1 MPAEFSAAMKRG
13 RRTRDEY
20 FSVFAIPSQLPHGR
34 LGLAISKKVS
44 ARAVDRNRIK
54 RQIRE
59 SFRECQ
65 EDLAGLD
72 IVVMAY
78 PLARQTGSPAL
89 RQSLRR
95 HWERIAQQCKKS

>member
-1 MPAEFSAAMKRG
+1 MKHG
-13 RRTRDEY
+13 SRTRDEY
-20 FSVFAIPSQLPHGR
+20 FSVFAIPSHLPHGR

-54 RQIRE
+54 RRVRE

-65 EDLAGLD
+65 EGLAGLD

-78 PLARQTGSPAL
+78 PPARYAGSPAL
-89 RQSLRR
+89 RQSLRW
-95 HWERIAQQCKKS
+95 HWERIAQQCRKS